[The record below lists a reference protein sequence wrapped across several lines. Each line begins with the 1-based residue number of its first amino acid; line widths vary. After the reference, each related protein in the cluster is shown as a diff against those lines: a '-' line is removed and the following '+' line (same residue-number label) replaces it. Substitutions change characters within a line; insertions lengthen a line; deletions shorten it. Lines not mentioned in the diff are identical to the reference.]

1 MKGAFDSHFHIDRLG
16 RELRLA
22 TYNLRELQGSTQSM
36 DQSNCVHL
44 CGAVANFCDPITYPS
59 LEDVNFLKSRGIV
72 TTVGLHPRHAAG
84 VRPATIAKLQEM
96 LQWPEVVGLGEI
108 RLDHTAPIE
117 EWAVQRDVLATA
129 LGLLESR
136 HVLVLHCRGR
146 HEGEFSEL
154 LASLFYQC
162 VGIVP
167 REQKIHLYCFQGLK
181 EDAMD
186 GTFRKCSLWIYQSRR
201 KEEVYHGTY

>member
-22 TYNLRELQGSTQSM
+22 TYNLRELQGSAQSM

-59 LEDVNFLKSRGIV
+59 LEDVNFLKSQGIV
-72 TTVGLHPRHAAG
+72 TTVGLHPRHATG
-84 VRPATIAKLQEM
+84 VRPATVDKLQEM

-108 RLDHTAPIE
+108 GLDHTAPME

-129 LGLLESR
+129 LGLLGPR

-146 HEGEFSEL
+146 HEARVFGAPRIPL
-154 LASLFYQC
+154 LSVCGSC
-162 VGIVP
+162 VKGA
-167 REQKIHLYCFQGLK
+167 
-181 EDAMD
+181 ED
-186 GTFRKCSLWIYQSRR
+186 FRKCSLWIYQSRR
-201 KEEVYHGTY
+201 KEEVYHGTC